1 MPTSKKSLND
11 ADYARLADFRY
22 ALRRFQSFSEQAA
35 ATEALTP
42 QQHQALLIV
51 RGRDTGTTTIGIIAE
66 RLCIK
71 HHTAVELVQ
80 RLETAGLATKQA
92 SPADRRVMVLT
103 LTEEGS
109 ARLERLSLT
118 HREELRRLGPE
129 LLASLSTLSQA

>member
-1 MPTSKKSLND
+1 MPTSKKTLND
-11 ADYARLADFRY
+11 TDYARLADFRY

-51 RGRDTGTTTIGIIAE
+51 RGRESGTTTIGVIAE

-103 LTEEGS
+103 LTDEGS

-118 HREELRRLGPE
+118 HREELKRLGPE
-129 LLASLSTLSQA
+129 LIVSLSSIGRA